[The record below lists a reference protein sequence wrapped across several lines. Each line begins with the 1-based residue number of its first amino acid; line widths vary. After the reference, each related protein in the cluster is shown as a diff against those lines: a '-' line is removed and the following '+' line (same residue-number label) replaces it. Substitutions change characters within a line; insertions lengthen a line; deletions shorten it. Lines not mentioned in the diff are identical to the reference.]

1 MQGRKEGGRKEGG
14 VVGGGAVVGR
24 NKKTKGRSD
33 WEDERERKK
42 T

>member
-14 VVGGGAVVGR
+14 VVGGGAEVGR

-33 WEDERERKK
+33 WEDKRERKK